1 MEPEVENFH
10 FRFFFLYTSRVR
22 VELPTEYGDLLLHT
36 EIRWLSRGR
45 ILLPFLSLLS
55 EIKEFMQSRGEDAA
69 LLEDTGWTLDLA
81 FLTDI
86 TGKRNS
92 LNWELQGKDGAER
105 QRFCINDAQ
114 FNVAYYCNVLVD
126 STGLCYWSPPA
137 IFRSSCSI
145 SVKYFPFDWQDCTLK
160 F

>member
-1 MEPEVENFH
+1 M
-10 FRFFFLYTSRVR
+10 
-22 VELPTEYGDLLLHT
+22 
-36 EIRWLSRGR
+36 GR

-92 LNWELQGKDGAER
+92 LNWELQGKVDPNSVECCESTITNGFRKAGLLREESGAPSEPTSPEDDTESETDGDRCDEALLGL
-105 QRFCINDAQ
+105 
-114 FNVAYYCNVLVD
+114 FNSDTEEDDFMGFSQEDESDL
-126 STGLCYWSPPA
+126 
-137 IFRSSCSI
+137 
-145 SVKYFPFDWQDCTLK
+145 
-160 F
+160 

>member
-1 MEPEVENFH
+1 MGFEHVMTPVVKIRNSI
-10 FRFFFLYTSRVR
+10 RSRAKQLRTFKVLLE
-22 VELPTEYGDLLLHT
+22 ELPAEYGDLLLHT

-45 ILLPFLSLLS
+45 TLLPFLSLLS

-86 TGKRNS
+86 TGKQNS

-105 QRFCINDAQ
+105 QRFCM
-114 FNVAYYCNVLVD
+114 
-126 STGLCYWSPPA
+126 
-137 IFRSSCSI
+137 
-145 SVKYFPFDWQDCTLK
+145 
-160 F
+160 